1 MTEIKSHNVV
11 ILPASGGIIPTQVN
25 GTDGPNF
32 KDMYTY
38 LAYQTIE
45 ITGATLNG
53 KDYDLYIDE
62 EGRLGPDVIL
72 NEKATQLFNDWL
84 EKEGRTT
91 MIPNIIGNAALV
103 ERTDDDEL

>member
-1 MTEIKSHNVV
+1 MTQEKSYNVV
-11 ILPASGGIIPTQVN
+11 ILPASGGIIPTQVT

-32 KDMYTY
+32 KDMYAY
-38 LAYQTIE
+38 LGCTTIE

-62 EGRLGPDVIL
+62 EGRLGTDVIL